1 MTKHFLILS
10 HLIDL
15 GCGDS
20 DSKGWM
26 ANLKEIASFVI
37 NGHNDSGQHR
47 QFKIKVNA
55 FALGGV
61 SSEEFNPVMWLCEG
75 L

>member
-1 MTKHFLILS
+1 
-10 HLIDL
+10 
-15 GCGDS
+15 
-20 DSKGWM
+20 M
-26 ANLKEIASFVI
+26 ANLKEIAPFVR